1 MCGGFCLTG
10 NNLSSQAA
18 SSPVLSTRGS
28 LTAVFGMGTG
38 GASQPS
44 SPDLNG
50 LFVFPP
56 RQACVSLARHTSV
69 CLRGARWPFLAA
81 STKIL
86 VQLDGLFRLLPSIR
100 PENPHPFFQ
109 VFSDLQNFTE
119 ETTSKKLTCLP
130 CLTFKSSPRRISTGP
145 LNTLLHLHSRPI
157 NLVFYKAS
165 Y

>member
-1 MCGGFCLTG
+1 MHTKSPRTQCTGASSLTG

-18 SSPVLSTRGS
+18 SSPVLSTRES

-44 SPDLNG
+44 SPD
-50 LFVFPP
+50 
-56 RQACVSLARHTSV
+56 H
-69 CLRGARWPFLAA
+69 
-81 STKIL
+81 
-86 VQLDGLFRLLPSIR
+86 
-100 PENPHPFFQ
+100 Q
-109 VFSDLQNFTE
+109 VFSDLQNLTE
-119 ETTSKKLTCLP
+119 ETTHKLTRLRP
-130 CLTFKSSPRRISTGP
+130 QSSKSSPRRISTGP

>member
-1 MCGGFCLTG
+1 MTFLTVNSEKHLLKHLIIKSVTTYCSTLSKSKSPRRLFCGGVSVTG

-44 SPDLNG
+44 SPDSG
-50 LFVFPP
+50 
-56 RQACVSLARHTSV
+56 
-69 CLRGARWPFLAA
+69 PF
-81 STKIL
+81 
-86 VQLDGLFRLLPSIR
+86 RPSKLYR
-100 PENPHPFFQ
+100 RNYFQ
-109 VFSDLQNFTE
+109 KTN
-119 ETTSKKLTCLP
+119 LP
-130 CLTFKSSPRRISTGP
+130 CSAFKSSPRRISTGP

-157 NLVFYKAS
+157 NLVFCKAS

>member
-1 MCGGFCLTG
+1 MTG

-44 SPDLNG
+44 SPDSERSFCVPASSSLR
-50 LFVFPP
+50 F
-56 RQACVSLARHTSV
+56 ACSTYLSMPSLRSLAFP
-69 CLRGARWPFLAA
+69 C
-81 STKIL
+81 
-86 VQLDGLFRLLPSIR
+86 GLHKNPRSFFRS
-100 PENPHPFFQ
+100 FQ
-109 VFSDLQNFTE
+109 TFKTLQ
-119 ETTSKKLTCLP
+119 KKL
-130 CLTFKSSPRRISTGP
+130 LTKNQLVILFAFKSSPRRISTGP